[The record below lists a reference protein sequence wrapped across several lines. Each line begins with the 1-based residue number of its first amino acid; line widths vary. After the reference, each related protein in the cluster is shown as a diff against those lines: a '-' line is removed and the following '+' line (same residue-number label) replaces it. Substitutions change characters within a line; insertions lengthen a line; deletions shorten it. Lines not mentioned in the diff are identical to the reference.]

1 MDKTELATHLYKALE
16 LKYKSQISS
25 AIATLFIYFNN
36 SVAIGEH
43 PQQLEEMDKLMGD
56 ISDAED
62 KLENLAKH
70 FGRYITK

>member
-1 MDKTELATHLYKALE
+1 MDKTELANHLYEALE

-25 AIATLFIYFNN
+25 AVATLFIYFNN

-43 PQQLEEMDKLMGD
+43 PQQLEEMDKLMSD

-70 FGRYITK
+70 FSRYVR